1 MWRMRLEDL
10 AIHDAGLKRKP
21 PDKSRIK
28 EKIITIAV
36 TATVM
41 IALFVV
47 IRVFTDPFTK
57 NIDFTV
63 MGIQFDMNDPT
74 SEYEIKEI
82 TVKGEYEYYLFKKN
96 ERPRY
101 YGNFS
106 VEGYAYTI
114 DAKTSFDVPTVL
126 PGYDHLF
133 YMDGKNPFANMLGTI
148 ICTKD
153 FEELFITLY
162 EPIDATSSRV
172 SGIVICA
179 PAQTFEEALEIA
191 ERQTDNLRRS
201 WEN

>member
-1 MWRMRLEDL
+1 MRLEDL
-10 AIHDAGLKRKP
+10 VIHDASLKRKS
-21 PDKSRIK
+21 PDKTSLK
-28 EKIITIAV
+28 GKIITVAV

-41 IALFVV
+41 TVMFVV

-74 SEYEIKEI
+74 GKYEIKEI
-82 TVKGEYEYYLFKKN
+82 TVKGTYEYYLFKKN
-96 ERPRY
+96 ESPRY

-114 DAKTSFDVPTVL
+114 DAKTSFDVPTIL

-133 YMDGKNPFANMLGTI
+133 YMDSKNHFANMLGTI

-153 FEELFITLY
+153 FKELFITLY
-162 EPIDATSSRV
+162 EPIDATSSRA

-179 PAQTFEEALEIA
+179 PAQTLKEALEIA
-191 ERQTDNLRRS
+191 ERQTENLQRS
-201 WEN
+201 WGN